1 MSSRPLALGTSILA
15 ILLVVCGCRSATD
28 EAPDPP
34 IAGLAELAGAA
45 GAIGSSLDATCAVR
59 QASGDPTKPVPWKTG
74 AVTNSS

>member
-34 IAGLAELAGAA
+34 IAGLAELAGT
-45 GAIGSSLDATCAVR
+45 GVSIGSSLDATCAVR